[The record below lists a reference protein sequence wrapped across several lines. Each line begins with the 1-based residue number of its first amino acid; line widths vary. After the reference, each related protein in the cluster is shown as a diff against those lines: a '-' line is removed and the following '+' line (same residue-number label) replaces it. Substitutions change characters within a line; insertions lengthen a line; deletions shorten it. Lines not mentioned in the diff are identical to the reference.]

1 MRPPPLLQPIIDLL
15 QYQVFCER
23 VKAEVDRMER
33 ALDVAG
39 VPSSLRFNAVGE
51 SGKELVKLLDEVS
64 VQKIGGEAVLRIDD
78 RYACFCCRL
87 PYLANEEINRHTL
100 RFTFISPSFLTA
112 HLPQAT
118 LTLSSIP
125 QLVQLLSD
133 EVESC
138 LLNRICEIGRE
149 MCDRVNGTWF
159 VDMVSS
165 RSVGRWE
172 GCVLLVKFIF
182 GLMPCSAY
190 TSCYQRNFRVFYNN
204 DYSIRCSA
212 FRLDHGRHGRETA
225 LETYSTETVVPLLS
239 WVQQMIDKTLTVH

>member
-1 MRPPPLLQPIIDLL
+1 M
-15 QYQVFCER
+15 
-23 VKAEVDRMER
+23 
-33 ALDVAG
+33 
-39 VPSSLRFNAVGE
+39 
-51 SGKELVKLLDEVS
+51 S
-64 VQKIGGEAVLRIDD
+64 VI
-78 RYACFCCRL
+78 Y
-87 PYLANEEINRHTL
+87 
-100 RFTFISPSFLTA
+100 
-112 HLPQAT
+112 PQAT

-172 GCVLLVKFIF
+172 GCVL
-182 GLMPCSAY
+182 
-190 TSCYQRNFRVFYNN
+190 NFRVFYDN